1 MCFGPLAVGT
11 DVAAGIYAFYFAEK
25 ASSNV
30 SSEFKGIK
38 ADFIKRAESDILFK
52 SSEGL
57 FVKQAIELIKSS
69 VERVNQNILVNA
81 IDQNQEVVATFE
93 MVVSVK
99 CK

>member
-1 MCFGPLAVGT
+1 MYFGALAVGA
-11 DVAAGIYAFYFAEK
+11 DVAGGIYAFYFDEK

-30 SSEFKGIK
+30 SCEFKGIK

-69 VERVNQNILVNA
+69 VERVNQNILVNP